1 MKKEYKALITSL
13 LKPHGFKTIGDYFYV
28 RVEDKLVYFNVV
40 VCKSVVNTSIY
51 YKKASHDN
59 ILWNILGLEGM
70 DGKKDSEK
78 IVGAHHLPSTLFRR
92 YGDPISDPDCLEEI
106 LNSRLSHIV
115 QDDLIEIAPI
125 DVNADLINGETSE
138 RTKAIAYID
147 SEQIDT
153 AIQIAK
159 QCISQGI
166 DGGVRLNSGKTFF
179 HLLLERYS
187 CECVEAQ
194 PSKSVPQGSKIIDDA
209 EWHFD
214 SAMKANFGL
223 RNNAEKVYRL
233 AGAHIAYYLAW
244 IVEHDGLSELVP
256 ESEIIAV
263 KNRES
268 TPTDLLINTLDGKL
282 LIEDIAASMREFV
295 IETYESTYY
304 DDYDAFLDMLGE
316 PLWVSEFSWE
326 RYSYIEPMIDA
337 CYAKWKNRK
346 E

>member
-1 MKKEYKALITSL
+1 MKKEYKAYIDSQ
-13 LKPHGFKTIGDYFYV
+13 LKTHGFKTIGDYFYV

-40 VCKSVVNTSIY
+40 VCKNEVNTSIY

-70 DGKKDSEK
+70 EGKKDSEK
-78 IVGAHHLPSTLFRR
+78 IVGAHHLPSKLFKR
-92 YGDPISDPDCLEEI
+92 YRDPVSDPDGIEDTLR
-106 LNSRLSHIV
+106 NRMFHIV

-125 DVNADLINGETSE
+125 DVNSELLNGEANE
-138 RTKAIAYID
+138 RSKAIAYID
-147 SEQIDT
+147 SEKIDQ
-153 AIQIAK
+153 AIQIAN

-187 CECVEAQ
+187 G
-194 PSKSVPQGSKIIDDA
+194 KSVEVQTVKAVNQGSKIIDDA

-214 SAMKANFGL
+214 SAMKANSWL

-233 AGAHIAYYLAW
+233 AGAHIAYYIAW
-244 IVEHDGLSELVP
+244 LVEHDGMSEMVP
-256 ESEIIAV
+256 GSEIVAV

-268 TPTDLLINTLDGKL
+268 TPTELLINTLDGKL
-282 LIEDIAASMREFV
+282 LTEDIAASMREFV

-304 DDYDAFLDMLGE
+304 DDYDAFLNMLGE

-326 RYSYIEPMIDA
+326 RYSYIEPMINA
-337 CYAKWKNRK
+337 CYSKWKNLK
-346 E
+346 V